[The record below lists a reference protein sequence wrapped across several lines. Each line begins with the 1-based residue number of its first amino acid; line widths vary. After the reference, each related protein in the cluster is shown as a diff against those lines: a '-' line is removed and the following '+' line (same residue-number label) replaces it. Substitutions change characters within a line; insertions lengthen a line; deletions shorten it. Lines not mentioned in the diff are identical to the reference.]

1 MEAPQTVTNPR
12 GTADLSDSRNPQ
24 HDPSGGEPWERDM
37 TGKQMAFRKW
47 ASWALKRD
55 VAPELAGVG
64 ASRLSERWA
73 VGIIRNN
80 YERAS
85 WN

>member
-37 TGKQMAFRKW
+37 TGKQMAFRK
-47 ASWALKRD
+47 
-55 VAPELAGVG
+55 
-64 ASRLSERWA
+64 
-73 VGIIRNN
+73 
-80 YERAS
+80 RAS
-85 WN
+85 